1 MSLIKFGND
10 ALFVDSRINNN
21 TIVSHNPEQATLVE
35 FGDRASA
42 QNSNFDGNESH
53 TPESLAIK
61 LAHEREILFK
71 NLEFEIS
78 RLENEVVKAK
88 LLKEL
93 NEIKEAPLTAKGQLL
108 LNRALNGFK
117 DFALDLGAKVVA
129 EITMKQL
136 GY

>member
-1 MSLIKFGND
+1 MSLIKFGNQ
-10 ALFVDSRINNN
+10 ASLINSSISNN
-21 TIVSHNPEQATLVE
+21 TMVSRDPEQATIVE
-35 FGDRASA
+35 FGDNATV

-53 TPESLAIK
+53 TQESLAIK

-93 NEIKEAPLTAKGQLL
+93 NEIKEAPLTAKGQWL